1 MENIRR
7 NILYS
12 VVTLMEQVKRKLVII
27 IGIYYVRKYLFPIL
41 KWLWLLKYLN
51 FLELNIFIYTLYI
64 FSLMTHHLLV
74 VLNLTLSGKY
84 IFFFSKL
91 IVEEIIK

>member
-1 MENIRR
+1 
-7 NILYS
+7 
-12 VVTLMEQVKRKLVII
+12 MEQVRRKLVII
-27 IGIYYVRKYLFPIL
+27 IDTYYVRKYLFPIL

-51 FLELNIFIYTLYI
+51 FLVLNIFIYMYTLYI

-84 IFFFSKL
+84 IFFSPKTNCREDNKVAIL
-91 IVEEIIK
+91 RYK

>member
-1 MENIRR
+1 
-7 NILYS
+7 
-12 VVTLMEQVKRKLVII
+12 MEQVRRKLVII
-27 IGIYYVRKYLFPIL
+27 IDTYYVRKYLFPIL

-51 FLELNIFIYTLYI
+51 FLVLNIFIYMYTLYI

-84 IFFFSKL
+84 IFFSPKTNCREDINNKVAIL
-91 IVEEIIK
+91 RYK